1 MIDVV
6 FYFQVH
12 QPYRLKKL
20 LPTDKARRLDYWDTP
35 LNKLV
40 AERVAERCYIP
51 MNKVL
56 LDAIER
62 TDGQFRCSFSLS
74 GTVIRQLRE
83 WVPEALDTFV
93 ALAESGNV
101 EFLCETSQHSLA
113 SIDHFEEFADQVAI
127 QKKTVTDLFGKP
139 TSFRNTELIM
149 DNGICKKVEDLGF
162 DCMLGEGADRLL
174 DWRSPQVPYQPLG
187 CQRLKLLLRS
197 YSLSDDIAFRFS
209 NREWPEYPLFA
220 DTFADWLHDVPPPA
234 QFVGLFMDYE
244 TFGEHQNEQTGIF
257 EFMRCLPDRVLEDKS
272 FRFRTPAQVCSERE
286 AVQELNIDTHVSWAD
301 EERNLS
307 AWLGNPM
314 QKAVHEK
321 LYAMRSEVLLAGKKR
336 PDLLA
341 TWRDLTTSDHV
352 YYIAT
357 KSHSDAEVHEYFSP
371 YDHAHAAFV
380 TVMTAIDALRAEVQK
395 CLAAPEVKVL
405 PARAAAAAN
414 ARPAQTSAVPK
425 PAARKPA
432 KAPAASKTAN
442 AAGSSTKTGSGKAVP
457 GKASPAKVP
466 TTKAPTKKA
475 PTIKAPTPKA
485 AGRRKKKL

>member
-113 SIDHFEEFADQVAI
+113 SIGHFEEFADQVAI

-209 NREWPEYPLFA
+209 NREWPLFA

-380 TVMTAIDALRAEVQK
+380 TVMTAIDGLRAEVQK

-457 GKASPAKVP
+457 GNASPAKVP

>member
-1 MIDVV
+1 VIDVV

-12 QPYRLKKL
+12 QPYRLRKL
-20 LPTDKARRLDYWDTP
+20 VPNDKARRLDYWDTS
-35 LNKLV
+35 LNKFV
-40 AERVAERCYIP
+40 AERVAERCYLP
-51 MNKVL
+51 MNKLL

-83 WVPEALDTFV
+83 WVPEALDSFV

-101 EFLCETSQHSLA
+101 EFLCETSQHGLP
-113 SIDHFEEFADQVAI
+113 SIGHFDEFADQVAI

-139 TSFRNTELIM
+139 TTFRNTELIM
-149 DNGICKKVEDLGF
+149 DNGICKKVEELGF

-174 DWRSPQVPYQPLG
+174 DWRSPQVPYRPLG
-187 CQRLKLLLRS
+187 CERLKLLLRS

-209 NREWPEYPLFA
+209 NPQWPNYPLFA

-234 QFVGLFMDYE
+234 QFIGLFMDYE

-257 EFMRCLPDRVLEDKS
+257 DFMQHLPERVLEDQS

-301 EERNLS
+301 EARDLS

-314 QKAVHEK
+314 QRAVHEK
-321 LYAMRSEVLLAGKKR
+321 LYAMRPDVLAAGKKR
-336 PDLLA
+336 PELVS

-357 KSHSDAEVHEYFSP
+357 ANHSDGEVHDYFSP
-371 YDHAHAAFV
+371 YDHPHAAFV
-380 TVMTAIDALRAEVQK
+380 TVMTAIDALRAEVHK
-395 CLAAPEVKVL
+395 CLAMPEI
-405 PARAAAAAN
+405 
-414 ARPAQTSAVPK
+414 
-425 PAARKPA
+425 
-432 KAPAASKTAN
+432 KA
-442 AAGSSTKTGSGKAVP
+442 AAGSQKAVSQ
-457 GKASPAKVP
+457 KAAAPKAAAKQAAAP
-466 TTKAPTKKA
+466 KAAKPTKKA
-475 PTIKAPTPKA
+475 SKKAPANPAKGATNTASSEA
-485 AGRRKKKL
+485 AASAEADADGNRPSTKPSGRRKK

>member
-1 MIDVV
+1 VIDVV

-380 TVMTAIDALRAEVQK
+380 TVMTAIDGLRAEVQK

-414 ARPAQTSAVPK
+414 ARPAQASAVPK

-432 KAPAASKTAN
+432 KAPAASKTAS

-457 GKASPAKVP
+457 GNASPAKVP

-475 PTIKAPTPKA
+475 PTPKA